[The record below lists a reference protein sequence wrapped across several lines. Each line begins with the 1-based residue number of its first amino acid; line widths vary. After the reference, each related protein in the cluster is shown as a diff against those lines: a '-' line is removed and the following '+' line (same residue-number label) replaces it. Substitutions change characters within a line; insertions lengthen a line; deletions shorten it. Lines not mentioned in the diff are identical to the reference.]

1 MDFEINTGKLEPY
14 MEKKNT
20 EELVSWKNRQ
30 FFLVFFRGLCSLSVT
45 YSMLHFGKYLAKV

>member
-30 FFLVFFRGLCSLSVT
+30 FFFSVFQRFMFFICYLFHASFWKV
-45 YSMLHFGKYLAKV
+45 FG